1 MSDTDA
7 NLISWLVKEHLIMSS
22 ISQKKDIS
30 DNETIKEFAENIQQI
45 EKLDYLYLLTVNDI
59 RATNPALWN
68 GWKHQLLKDLYKL
81 TRLRINKEPMQASS
95 EIALDRKTNVIK
107 SIEKKDHKIL
117 DNYFDLLNNNYFNKI
132 STEALRWQARLIID
146 NNNKDMIIGCR
157 KRFENLIEVFIK
169 VKNAEGLFLK
179 MARILEH
186 SGLEVIDANIFTSKD
201 NAFAA
206 NTFITKYS
214 HHDRPFTKDELKE
227 LAQRIKRNF
236 KDFSKILQI
245 PKKPIKKGSFEK
257 IINISHSINKEKD
270 RDMITIETTDRPGL
284 LVDIAKVF
292 FKKDMSIFSSRINTL
307 GDKVEDTFEIEGK
320 NKAKISTTKVNG
332 IIKALKEVV

>member
-1 MSDTDA
+1 
-7 NLISWLVKEHLIMSS
+7 
-22 ISQKKDIS
+22 
-30 DNETIKEFAENIQQI
+30 
-45 EKLDYLYLLTVNDI
+45 
-59 RATNPALWN
+59 
-68 GWKHQLLKDLYKL
+68 
-81 TRLRINKEPMQASS
+81 MQASS
-95 EIALDRKTNVIK
+95 EISLDRKTNVIN
-107 SIEKKDHKIL
+107 SIEKKDRKIL
-117 DNYFDLLNNNYFNKI
+117 DNYFDLLNNNYFNKT

-169 VKNAEGLFLK
+169 VKNTEGLFLK

-227 LAQRIKRNF
+227 LTQRIKRNF

-245 PKKPIKKGSFEK
+245 PKKPIKKVSFEK
-257 IINISHSINKEKD
+257 IINISHSINKEKN
-270 RDMITIETTDRPGL
+270 RDMITIETADRPGL

-320 NKAKISTTKVNG
+320 NKAKISTTKVNE